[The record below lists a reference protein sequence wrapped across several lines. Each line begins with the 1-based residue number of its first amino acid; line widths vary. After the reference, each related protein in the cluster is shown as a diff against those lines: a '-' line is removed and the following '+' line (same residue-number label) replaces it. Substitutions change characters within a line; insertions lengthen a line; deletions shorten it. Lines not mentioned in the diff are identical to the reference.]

1 MTRPLLPRLL
11 LAPLL
16 LLACLSSAT
25 CNRRDPAAEKVLNVY
40 IWSEYLPQSVVDDFT
55 AKTGI
60 KVNVS
65 LFSRNEELLA
75 KLQSGVTNYD
85 VVVPSDYMVQRLIR
99 QKLVQPLDRS
109 KLKGLE
115 NLDPHFV
122 NQSFDPGNQYS
133 LPYFWGTTGIAYN
146 KKQVREPVESW
157 GILFD
162 AKYER
167 KVLML
172 DDPRECFA
180 AALRAVGKD
189 ANATDPASLE
199 QAAAKLKEQ
208 KSRNLVQAYDS
219 DAFHEKLAAK
229 DVLIAQ
235 GYGGQFAKVIRDKPD
250 ELAYVIPKEGGTRWT
265 DNLCVP
271 ATARRT
277 DSIYAFLN
285 YVLQPE
291 VAAKIANE
299 VSYATPNAAA
309 RKFVDKRLLDD
320 PAVYPP
326 DEVLKRCHFMQDLG
340 DAAKVV
346 DRHFAEVKAQ

>member
-1 MTRPLLPRLL
+1 MIKRP
-11 LAPLL
+11 
-16 LLACLSSAT
+16 ACLSLIVLLCFASAD
-25 CNRRDPAAEKVLNVY
+25 CNRQDPATEKALNVY
-40 IWSEYLPQSVVDDFT
+40 IWSEYLPQSVIDDFT

-60 KVNVS
+60 NVSVS

-75 KLQSGVTNYD
+75 KLQSGTADYD
-85 VVVPSDYMVQRLIR
+85 IVVPSDYMVHRLIR
-99 QKLVQPLDRS
+99 QKLLKPLDRS

-115 NLDPHFV
+115 NLDPNFLD
-122 NQSFDPGNQYS
+122 QKFDPGNQYS
-133 LPYFWGTTGIAYN
+133 LPYFWGTTGIGYN
-146 KKQVREPVESW
+146 RKQVKEPVESW
-157 GILFD
+157 AILFD

-180 AALRAVGKD
+180 AALRAIGKD
-189 ANATDPASLE
+189 ANATDPASLD

-208 KSRNLVQAYDS
+208 KRLNLVQAYDS

-229 DVLIAQ
+229 DVLLAQ

-277 DSIYAFLN
+277 ESIYAFLN

-309 RKFVDKRLLDD
+309 RKFIDKGLLDD

-326 DEVLKRCHFMQDLG
+326 DDVLKRCHFMQDLG
-340 DAAKVV
+340 DAAKRV

>member
-1 MTRPLLPRLL
+1 MIKRLL
-11 LAPLL
+11 SFPLL
-16 LLACLSSAT
+16 LFMALACAD
-25 CNRRDPAAEKVLNVY
+25 CNRQDPATEKVLNVY
-40 IWSEYLPQSVVDDFT
+40 IWSEYLPQPVIDDFT

-75 KLQSGVTNYD
+75 KLQSGVANYD
-85 VVVPSDYMVQRLIR
+85 VVVPSDYMVHRLIR

-109 KLKGLE
+109 KLKGFE
-115 NLDPHFV
+115 NLDPNFL
-122 NQSFDPGNQYS
+122 NQQFDPGNQYS

-146 KKQVREPVESW
+146 KKQVKEPVESW
-157 GILFD
+157 AVLFEP
-162 AKYER
+162 KYER

-172 DDPRECFA
+172 DDSRECFA
-180 AALRAVGKD
+180 AALRTIGKD

-208 KSRNLVQAYDS
+208 KQRNLVQAYDS
-219 DAFHEKLAAK
+219 DAFHEKLAAR
-229 DVLIAQ
+229 DVLLAQ

-265 DNLCVP
+265 DNLCLP

-277 DSIYAFLN
+277 ESTYAFLN

-309 RKFVDKRLLDD
+309 RKFIEKGLLED

-326 DEVLKRCHFMQDLG
+326 DDVLKRCHFMQDLG
-340 DAAKVV
+340 DAATVV

>member
-1 MTRPLLPRLL
+1 MKRLL
-11 LAPLL
+11 RVPLL
-16 LLACLSSAT
+16 LLLCLSSAD
-25 CNRRDPAAEKVLNVY
+25 CKRQDPATEKTLNVY
-40 IWSEYLPQSVVDDFT
+40 IWSEYLPQSVIDDFA

-60 KVNVS
+60 KVSVS

-75 KLQSGVTNYD
+75 KLQSGTADYD
-85 VVVPSDYMVQRLIR
+85 VVVPSDYMVHRLIR

-115 NLDPHFV
+115 NLDPNFLD
-122 NQSFDPGNQYS
+122 QKFDPGNQYS
-133 LPYFWGTTGIAYN
+133 LPYVWGTTGIAYN
-146 KKQVREPVESW
+146 KKQVKGPVDSW
-157 GILFD
+157 AVLFD
-162 AKYER
+162 SQYER

-180 AALRAVGKD
+180 AALRAIGKD
-189 ANATDPASLE
+189 ASSTDPASLE

-208 KSRNLVQAYDS
+208 KSLNLVQAYDS
-219 DAFHEKLAAK
+219 DAFHEKLAAR
-229 DVLIAQ
+229 DVLLAQ

-277 DSIYAFLN
+277 ESIYAFLN
-285 YVLQPE
+285 YVLQPD

-309 RKFVDKRLLDD
+309 RKLIDKSLLDD

-326 DEVLKRCHFMQDLG
+326 GDVLERCHFMQDLG
-340 DAAKVV
+340 DAAKTV
-346 DRHFAEVKAQ
+346 DRYFAEVKAQ

>member
-1 MTRPLLPRLL
+1 MIKRLL
-11 LAPLL
+11 SFSLL
-16 LLACLSSAT
+16 VLVCLCAAD
-25 CNRRDPAAEKVLNVY
+25 CNKQDPATEKVLSVY
-40 IWSEYLPQSVVDDFT
+40 TWSEYLPQSVIDDFT
-55 AKTGI
+55 GKTGI

-65 LFSRNEELLA
+65 LFSKNEELLA
-75 KLQSGVTNYD
+75 KLQSGTADFD

-99 QKLVQPLDRS
+99 QKLVKPLDRS
-109 KLKGLE
+109 KLKGFE
-115 NLDPHFV
+115 NLDPNFLD
-122 NQSFDPGNQYS
+122 QKFDPGNQYS
-133 LPYFWGTTGIAYN
+133 LPYFWGTTGVAYN
-146 KKQVREPVESW
+146 KMQVKEPVESW
-157 GILFD
+157 AVLFD
-162 AKYER
+162 SKYER

-172 DDPRECFA
+172 DDARECFA

-208 KSRNLVQAYDS
+208 KHLNLVQAYDS
-219 DAFHEKLAAK
+219 DAFHEKLAAR
-229 DVLIAQ
+229 DALLAQ

-277 DSIYAFLN
+277 ESIYAFLN
-285 YVLQPE
+285 YALQPE

-309 RKFVDKRLLDD
+309 RKLIDKSLLED

-326 DEVLKRCHFMQDLG
+326 DDVLKRCQFMQDLG
-340 DAAKVV
+340 ESAKLVE
-346 DRHFAEVKAQ
+346 RYFGEVKAQ

>member
-1 MTRPLLPRLL
+1 
-11 LAPLL
+11 
-16 LLACLSSAT
+16 
-25 CNRRDPAAEKVLNVY
+25 VLNVY
-40 IWSEYLPQSVVDDFT
+40 IWSEYLPQSVIDDFT
-55 AKTGI
+55 GKTGI

-65 LFSRNEELLA
+65 LFSKNEELLA
-75 KLQSGVTNYD
+75 KLQSGTADFD

-99 QKLVQPLDRS
+99 QKLIKPLDRS
-109 KLKGLE
+109 KLKGFE
-115 NLDPHFV
+115 NLD
-122 NQSFDPGNQYS
+122 QSFLDQKFDPGNQYS
-133 LPYFWGTTGIAYN
+133 LPYFFGTTGIAYN
-146 KKQVREPVESW
+146 RKQVKEPVESW
-157 GILFD
+157 AALFD
-162 AKYER
+162 SKYER

-172 DDPRECFA
+172 DDARECFA
-180 AALRAVGKD
+180 AALRAIGKD
-189 ANATDPASLE
+189 PNATDPASLE

-208 KSRNLVQAYDS
+208 KHLNLVQAYDS
-219 DAFHEKLAAK
+219 DAFHEKLAAR
-229 DVLIAQ
+229 DVLLAQ

-309 RKFVDKRLLDD
+309 RKLINKDMLND

-326 DEVLKRCHFMQDLG
+326 DEALKRCQFIQDLG
-340 DAAKVV
+340 DTAKVV
-346 DRHFAEVKAQ
+346 ERYFGEVKAQ